1 MDNNKKQNSKS
12 IKVGSKHKDS
22 ELNYDGVAN
31 QKVNYCEWCS
41 KQTPMG
47 KTTQAETP
55 ILEFVE
61 DKIDLIG
68 REDIWGI
75 HGDWSIVDIDSDL
88 EAELLIYDEML
99 NNVRKRIVCEIC
111 LRKDNEMY
119 QKYYSGMIGEI
130 NENNNDN
137 PDDEDHYIIELE

>member
-1 MDNNKKQNSKS
+1 
-12 IKVGSKHKDS
+12 
-22 ELNYDGVAN
+22 
-31 QKVNYCEWCS
+31 
-41 KQTPMG
+41 MG

-75 HGDWSIVDIDSDL
+75 HGDWSIIDIDSDL

-99 NNVRKRIVCEIC
+99 NNVKKRTVCTACIM
-111 LRKDNEMY
+111 NEKVMY
-119 QKYYSGMIGEI
+119 DKYYSQMEGEV
-130 NENNNDN
+130 NENNDDN

>member
-1 MDNNKKQNSKS
+1 MGTDK
-12 IKVGSKHKDS
+12 IED
-22 ELNYDGVAN
+22 DGVAN

-41 KQTPMG
+41 KKTPMPP
-47 KTTQAETP
+47 TTQAQTP

-75 HGDWSIVDIDSDL
+75 HGDWSMVDIDSDL
-88 EAELLIYDEML
+88 EAELLIYEDML
-99 NNVRKRIVCEIC
+99 NDVKKRIVCTACIM
-111 LRKDNEMY
+111 NEEKMY
-119 QKYYSGMIGEI
+119 NKYYSQMEGEV
-130 NENNNDN
+130 NENNDDN

>member
-1 MDNNKKQNSKS
+1 MGTDK
-12 IKVGSKHKDS
+12 IED
-22 ELNYDGVAN
+22 DGVAN

-41 KQTPMG
+41 KKTPMPP
-47 KTTQAETP
+47 TTQAQTP

-75 HGDWSIVDIDSDL
+75 HGDWSMVDIDSDL

-99 NNVRKRIVCEIC
+99 NNVKKRIVCTACIM
-111 LRKDNEMY
+111 NEEKMY
-119 QKYYSGMIGEI
+119 NKYYSQMEGEV
-130 NENNNDN
+130 NENKDDN

>member
-1 MDNNKKQNSKS
+1 MGTDK
-12 IKVGSKHKDS
+12 IED
-22 ELNYDGVAN
+22 DGVAN

-41 KQTPMG
+41 KKTPMPP
-47 KTTQAETP
+47 TTQAQTP

-75 HGDWSIVDIDSDL
+75 HGDWSMVDIDSDL

-99 NNVRKRIVCEIC
+99 NNVKKRIVCTACIM
-111 LRKDNEMY
+111 NEEKMY
-119 QKYYSGMIGEI
+119 NKYYSQMEGEV
-130 NENNNDN
+130 NENNDDN